1 MNSNTYKIV
10 FSCFAFKKKKN
21 GEKDWILEKEIFRV
35 FFVLIWDALLKR
47 ESTMLIF
54 NRIKVNSTDL
64 AEAAFPHKYWNK
76 QPRSL

>member
-10 FSCFAFKKKKN
+10 FSCFAFKKN
-21 GEKDWILEKEIFRV
+21 GKKDWILEKEIFRV

>member
-10 FSCFAFKKKKN
+10 FSCFAFKKKN

-64 AEAAFPHKYWNK
+64 AEAAFPHKYWHK